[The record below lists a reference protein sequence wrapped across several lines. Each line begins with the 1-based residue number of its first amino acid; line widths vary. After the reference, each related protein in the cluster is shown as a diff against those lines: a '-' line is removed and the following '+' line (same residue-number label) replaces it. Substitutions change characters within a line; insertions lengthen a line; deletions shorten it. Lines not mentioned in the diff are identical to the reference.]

1 MKPDDLLKAV
11 TTALEDGKVQDLTV
25 LDVHDKTNI
34 ADFMVIGSGT
44 SRRHLQSL
52 VDRVDETLSSQ
63 GLEPLGREGDA
74 TSDWVLIDYADV
86 LVHVMLPE
94 ARLYYDLEQLWSA
107 PARQDASADTHSED
121 TQSGS

>member
-1 MKPDDLLKAV
+1 MTPNAILTAI
-11 TTALEDGKVQDLTV
+11 TAALEDGKVQDLTV
-25 LDVHDKTNI
+25 LDVHDKTSI

-52 VDRVDETLSSQ
+52 VDRVDEQLSAL
-63 GLEPLGREGDA
+63 GLEPLGREGDPS
-74 TSDWVLIDYADV
+74 SDWVLIDYADV

-107 PARQDASADTHSED
+107 SITPDQSAEQPPSA
-121 TQSGS
+121 

>member
-1 MKPDDLLKAV
+1 MKPDELLKAV
-11 TTALEDGKVQDLTV
+11 ITALEDGKVQDLTV

-44 SRRHLQSL
+44 SGRHLQSL
-52 VDRVDETLSSQ
+52 VDRVDETLSAQ

-107 PARQDASADTHSED
+107 PGRRDTGES
-121 TQSGS
+121 TQPES

>member
-1 MKPDDLLKAV
+1 MKPDDLLTAV
-11 TTALEDGKVQDLTV
+11 ITALEDGKVHDLMV
-25 LDVHDKTNI
+25 IDVHNKTNI

-52 VDRVDETLSSQ
+52 VDRVDENLSKL

-94 ARLYYDLEQLWSA
+94 ARLYYDLEQLWATSVQPNTDRDFTA
-107 PARQDASADTHSED
+107 EL
-121 TQSGS
+121 

>member
-1 MKPDDLLKAV
+1 MTPNELLKII
-11 TTALEDGKVQDLTV
+11 TDALEEGKVQDLTV
-25 LDVHDKTNI
+25 LDVHDKTSI
-34 ADFMVIGSGT
+34 ADYMVIGSGT

-52 VDRVDETLSSQ
+52 VDRVDETLSGL

-74 TSDWVLIDYADV
+74 SSDWVLIDYADV

-107 PARQDASADTHSED
+107 SIRPDFGSENPPAL
-121 TQSGS
+121 

>member
-1 MKPDDLLKAV
+1 MKPEDLLSAI

-25 LDVHDKTNI
+25 IDVHDKTNI

-52 VDRVDETLSSQ
+52 VDRVDEHLSKL
-63 GLEPLGREGDA
+63 GREPLGREGDA

-94 ARLYYDLEQLWSA
+94 ARLYYDLEQLWT
-107 PARQDASADTHSED
+107 ASVRPDSGADSTS
-121 TQSGS
+121 QL

>member
-1 MKPDDLLKAV
+1 MVLV
-11 TTALEDGKVQDLTV
+11 LTV
-25 LDVHDKTNI
+25 FDVHDKTNVT
-34 ADFMVIGSGT
+34 DFMVIGSGT

-52 VDRVDETLSSQ
+52 VDRVDEALSAQ

-107 PARQDASADTHSED
+107 PARVDSGADPKPES
-121 TQSGS
+121 